1 MTNTSSPYVGRFA
14 PSPTGPLH
22 FGSAVAAIASFLDA
36 RAHHGKWLLRIED
49 IDPPR
54 EQAGAVESIIET
66 LASLGMKWDGDV
78 MFQSER
84 SARYDLA
91 LKKLKQEGQLYRCG
105 CTRREIGT
113 GPYPGTCRDG
123 LPRGK
128 TARSTR
134 FRVPGTSIEF
144 IDDTYG
150 PQTESLQR
158 SVGDF
163 NLVRADGLYSYH
175 LAVVV
180 DDAEQGITH
189 IVRGVDLLP
198 STARQIALQQALG
211 FPSPRYRHIPVVCD
225 AEGNK
230 LSKQTGAIGIDDAD
244 PVSIWQQALSFLN
257 QKPYAAKAPS
267 LSAQIAFA
275 IDNWQPS
282 RMRLA
287 NIV

>member
-1 MTNTSSPYVGRFA
+1 MTHTSSAYVGRFA

-22 FGSAVAAIASFLDA
+22 FGSVVAAIASFLDA
-36 RAHHGKWLLRIED
+36 RANHGQWLLRIED

-54 EQAGAVESIIET
+54 EQAGAAESIIKT

-78 MFQSER
+78 VFQSER

-91 LKKLKQEGQLYRCG
+91 LEKLNHEGQLYRCG

-113 GPYPGTCRDG
+113 GPYPGTCREG

-128 TARSTR
+128 TPRSTR
-134 FRVPGTSIEF
+134 FRVPDTHIEF
-144 IDDTYG
+144 IDDSYG
-150 PQTESLQR
+150 RQTESLER
-158 SVGDF
+158 TVGDF

-198 STARQIALQQALG
+198 STARQIALQRALG
-211 FPSPRYRHIPVVCD
+211 YPRPRYRHIPVVCD

-230 LSKQTGAIGIDDAD
+230 LSKQTGAPGIDDDD
-244 PVSIWQQALSFLN
+244 PVNIWQQALSFLN

-267 LSAQIAFA
+267 LSALIACA
-275 IDNWQPS
+275 IENWQPA

-287 NIV
+287 NTV

>member
-1 MTNTSSPYVGRFA
+1 MTRASSSYIGRFA

-36 RAHHGKWLLRIED
+36 RANNGRWLLRIED

-54 EQAGAVESIIET
+54 EQAGAAQSIIKT
-66 LASLGMKWDGDV
+66 LTTLGMQWDGEII
-78 MFQSER
+78 FQSER
-84 SARYDLA
+84 TKRYDLA
-91 LKKLKQEGQLYRCG
+91 LEKLEREERLYRCG

-134 FRVPGTSIEF
+134 FRVPDAPIEF

-150 PQTESLQR
+150 RQVESIEQTI
-158 SVGDF
+158 GDF

-189 IVRGVDLLP
+189 IVRGVDLLS

-211 FPSPRYRHIPVVCD
+211 YPTPHYRHIPVVRD
-225 AEGNK
+225 ADGNK
-230 LSKQTGAIGIDDAD
+230 LSKQTGATGIEDAD

-257 QKPYAAKAPS
+257 QESYVAKAPC
-267 LSAQIAFA
+267 LPALIAFA
-275 IDNWQPS
+275 IDNWQTSRIRLPS
-282 RMRLA
+282 TP
-287 NIV
+287 